1 MADAGAGDN
10 HEHQREIVQQLIM
23 KGPLVS
29 ELGPK
34 QMITSVFLVQSKD
47 VRQKKDG
54 SPYLSLGL
62 MDKSGELDA
71 KMWDNV
77 GEVLDSFDRDDFIKV
92 KGETLLYQN
101 RLQLSIHRLTR
112 VADAEVDLADFL
124 PASKRDQREM
134 FAELMAV
141 IASMKSEPLRA
152 LLQSIFADPET
163 AAAFQRAPAAK
174 GIHHA
179 WLGGLIEHVLSL
191 VSLAKFCAR
200 HYPIVDED
208 LLVTGVILH
217 DIGKISEL
225 RYERSFSYSTPG
237 QLLGHIQIG
246 VNLVEEKARAIP
258 GFPPKLKLLVEHL
271 ILSHHGQLEFGSP
284 KVPLFAEAV
293 LLHHLDNLDSKMEAV
308 RGAVEKDRN
317 STSEWT
323 PFVYALDR
331 QLLDKAK
338 FLSEPEAPAVSGA
351 APAAKTA
358 ARKPQP
364 TLFGEQLMGAMQE
377 DGGK

>member
-1 MADAGAGDN
+1 
-10 HEHQREIVQQLIM
+10 M

-101 RLQLSIHRLTR
+101 RLQLSIHRLAR

-141 IASMKSEPLRA
+141 IGSMKSEPLRA

-191 VSLAKFCAR
+191 VSLARFCAR
-200 HYPIVDED
+200 QYPIVDED
-208 LLVTGVILH
+208 LLLTGVILH

-308 RGAVEKDRN
+308 RSAVEKDRS

-331 QLLDKAK
+331 QLLDKGK
-338 FLSEPEAPAVSGA
+338 FLSEPDAPAVRGA
-351 APAAKTA
+351 APAAKSA